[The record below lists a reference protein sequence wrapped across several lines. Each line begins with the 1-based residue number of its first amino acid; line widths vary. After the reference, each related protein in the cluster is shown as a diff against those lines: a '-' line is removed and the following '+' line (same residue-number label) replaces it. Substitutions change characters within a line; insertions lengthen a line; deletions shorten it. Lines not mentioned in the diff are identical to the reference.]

1 MNYDPNDLLS
11 QISAQDEVVEDTP
24 KKKKHRSISIDF
36 AVLFM
41 KLTFAFDEVKRKYN
55 FLFSFLGW
63 LWAVFMV
70 LVYIGGLAMVGLLGY
85 SYLTFPD
92 KVHNALITQGIVT
105 KGYEVE
111 NMSLSRIELK
121 NLEDKDGTYSIKKM
135 VIHSTFA
142 DFIRGRVKSVE
153 LDGVKV
159 KVSET
164 EKGLNLGKLPEA
176 LITLN
181 QNPALH
187 RIKVNNLQ
195 INNAELS
202 VNGKNFVIPVSFH
215 LTGIYSHES
224 KITMTLFTRKD
235 AVKMDGVLSIT
246 GTAQKMEFALK
257 INNGTLELPG
267 RTPENIS
274 GEINL
279 STQKMELTKVSG
291 HLKLSYG
298 KNLKELNVSMNSG
311 KGGYAGNVSIGIT
324 QGNLNGQDVQSHLAV
339 DFSELNFDSLYRF
352 TTTKPLKVKMR
363 SFKLPRFDLANLTA
377 TLNGTLTCDRLD
389 CSYQVSS
396 ASPVFIKEIN
406 AVFEGEMIKSTEEF
420 NFTLVPNKKT
430 SLSYK
435 NGEFNYDL
443 KVQNVLFS
451 GYRNMSSMPISLSA
465 SAAEV
470 LGAYYT
476 NGKPQHMKVSTQ
488 KMNISTPE
496 IRLSN
501 ASFKR
506 DDMFNESSKLS
517 WTAEEAEILQN
528 DVLKTPFKVSLEK
541 TGAGLETKANVVIGD
556 VVNVSFAGVSRLL
569 TGEFNGNLYVKEF
582 DLAKLKTPLS
592 DMSSLFVNGMTNLSG
607 KVALVGRIYFK
618 NSKQI
623 AGPMFVSLKDV
634 GFSKGDTKVS
644 GLNTVLSLQTLVPL
658 VTAANQ
664 SIFIS
669 DISGTLP
676 IQNVLADIKLD
687 SQFLRVSSA
696 QMALGGMTL
705 TADSVILPLKA
716 NSSLL
721 NFKNLA
727 VNLADM
733 VPYVNLSGAKVSGKG
748 SMQVSLEVKDD
759 KILIKDG
766 EFKVLNA
773 DVSLKETDKALKS
786 YFENASSYVIRS
798 GNIFMDSEES
808 NNMLNLSFS
817 LDGRLQPSAKM
828 KNVRKQLNQ
837 KPSDLIKPMPRMSV
851 PKDIIRRQEIV
862 AH

>member
-11 QISAQDEVVEDTP
+11 QISAQDEVVDDAP

-55 FLFSFLGW
+55 VLFTFLGW
-63 LWAVFMV
+63 LWAGFMV
-70 LVYIGGLAMVGLLGY
+70 MIYIGGLAMVGLLGY
-85 SYLTFPD
+85 SYITFPD
-92 KVHNALITQGIVT
+92 KVQNTLITQGIIT

-111 NMSLSRIELK
+111 SMSLSRIELK

-153 LDGVKV
+153 LDGVKI

-164 EKGLNLGKLPEA
+164 DKGLNFGKLPEA

-202 VNGKNFVIPVSFH
+202 VNGKNFTIPVSFH
-215 LTGIYSHES
+215 LTGIYSNES

-235 AVKMDGVLSIT
+235 VVKMDGTLSIT
-246 GTAQKMEFALK
+246 GTAQKMEFSLK

-267 RTPENIS
+267 RSPENMS
-274 GEINL
+274 GEISV

-291 HLKLSYG
+291 HLTLSYG
-298 KNLKELNVSMNSG
+298 KNLKEINVSMNSA
-311 KGGYAGNVSIGIT
+311 KGGYAGSMSIGIT
-324 QGNLNGQDVQSHLAV
+324 QGNLNGQNVQSHLAV
-339 DFSELNFDSLYRF
+339 DFSELTFETLYRF
-352 TTTKPLKVKMR
+352 TTKKPLKVKMK

-377 TLNGTLTCDRLD
+377 TLNGTLICDRLD
-389 CSYQVSS
+389 CSYQVASS
-396 ASPVFIKEIN
+396 SPVFIKEIST
-406 AVFEGEMIKSTEEF
+406 VFEGETIKSTGEF
-420 NFTLVPNKKT
+420 NFSLVPNKKT

-435 NGEFNYDL
+435 NGVFDYDL
-443 KVQNVLFS
+443 KGQNVLFS
-451 GYRNMSSMPISLSA
+451 GYRNMASVPISLSV

-470 LGAYYT
+470 SGGYYT
-476 NGKPQHMKVSTQ
+476 NGQPQHMKISAQ

-496 IRLSN
+496 MRLTN
-501 ASFKR
+501 ATFKR
-506 DDMFNESSKLS
+506 DNMFDSASKLS
-517 WTAEEAEILQN
+517 WDVGQAEILQN
-528 DVLKTPFKVSLEK
+528 DILKVPFKVSLEK
-541 TGAGLETKANVVIGD
+541 TGSGLETKANIIID
-556 VVNVSFAGVSRLL
+556 NVVNVSFAGVARLL

-592 DMSSLFVNGMTNLSG
+592 DISSLFVNDMTNLSG
-607 KVALVGRIYFK
+607 KVALVGRIYLK

-623 AGPMFVSLKDV
+623 AGPMFVSLKDI
-634 GFSKGDTKVS
+634 GFTKGDTKVS
-644 GLNTVLSLQTLVPL
+644 GLNTVLSLQTLAPL

-664 SIFIS
+664 HIFIS

-676 IQNVLADIKLD
+676 IQNVLADVKLD
-687 SQFLRVSSA
+687 SQFLRISSA
-696 QMALGGMTL
+696 QMALAGMNL
-705 TADSVILPLKA
+705 TADSVMIPLKA

-721 NFKNLA
+721 NFKNLN
-727 VNLADM
+727 VNLADIT
-733 VPYVNLSGAKVSGKG
+733 PYINLSGAKVSGKG
-748 SMQVSLEVKDD
+748 NMQVSLELKDN

-773 DVSLKETDKALKS
+773 DVSLKDADKDLKT
-786 YFENASSYVIRS
+786 YFENASSYAIRS
-798 GNIFMDSEES
+798 GNIFMDSEDTD
-808 NNMLNLSFS
+808 NTLNLSLS
-817 LDGRLQPSAKM
+817 LDGRLQPASKL
-828 KNVRKQLNQ
+828 KTVRKQLNQ
-837 KPSDLIKPMPRMSV
+837 KPSDLIKPMPRMAV
-851 PKDIIRRQEIV
+851 PEDILRRQEIV